1 MRELIRYLKDYKKE
15 SILGPLFKMLEACF
29 ELIVPL
35 VMAAIIDT
43 GIRNHDRP
51 YIWHMGL
58 LLVFFGGLG
67 LVCSLTAQYFAAKA
81 AMGFGTA
88 LRRDLFAHI
97 NNMSYTELDILGTP
111 TLVTRMT
118 SDINQTQAGV
128 NLVLRLFLRSPF
140 IVVGA
145 VLMAFTIS
153 VKMTVIFLIAVPVI
167 SLIIYF
173 IVKSTIPIYK
183 SAQAALDRVSL
194 LTRENHIGS
203 RVVRAFSKQQEEIS
217 RFEETTGALTRIQL
231 HAGRISALLN
241 PATYVVVNLA
251 IMAILWSGGYV
262 VDSGEIT
269 QGELIAL
276 INYMSQ
282 ILLALIALANL
293 IITFTKATAS
303 AIRINEVFH
312 TQPSMHEGEKTGR
325 GGEGEV
331 PAVEFRQ
338 VSFSYANAKEN
349 ALEEISFSA
358 AQGETIGIIGGTGA
372 GKSTLVHLI
381 PRFYDTSKGE
391 VLFRGRPIQEYRL
404 EYIRSRIGIVPQKAV
419 LFQGTLRDNMKWG
432 KEEASDSEIRESLD
446 IAQATAFVEG
456 KKEGLDLKI
465 HQGGRNLS
473 GGQRQRLTIARALV
487 GKPDILIL
495 DDSASA
501 LDFATDAALRK
512 AIKEK
517 TKGMTVFIVSQR
529 ASSIKHADKI
539 LVLDDG
545 RMAGMGTHRELLEN
559 CRVYEEICTSQL
571 SREEVQRR

>member
-15 SILGPLFKMLEACF
+15 SIMGPLFKMLEACF

-51 YIWHMGL
+51 YIWRMGL
-58 LLVFFGGLG
+58 LLVSFGVLG
-67 LVCSLTAQYFAAKA
+67 LICSLTAQYFAAKA

-118 SDINQTQAGV
+118 SDINQAQAGV

-194 LTRENHIGS
+194 LTRENHIGA

-312 TQPSMHEGEKTGR
+312 TQPSMCGGVKTGSEG
-325 GGEGEV
+325 GGEG
-331 PAVEFRQ
+331 PAVEFRG

-358 AQGETIGIIGGTGA
+358 AQGETIGIIGGTGS

-381 PRFYDTSKGE
+381 PRLYDTSEGE
-391 VLFRGRPIQEYRL
+391 VLFRGRSIQEYQL
-404 EYIRSRIGIVPQKAV
+404 EYIRSRIGLVPQKAV

-432 KEEASDSEIRESLD
+432 KEDASDSEIREALD
-446 IAQATAFVEG
+446 IAQARDFVEA
-456 KKEGLDLKI
+456 KEEGLDLKI
-465 HQGGRNLS
+465 QQGGSNLS

-517 TKGMTVFIVSQR
+517 TRGMTVFIVSQR
-529 ASSIKHADKI
+529 ASSIKYADKI

-545 RMAGMGTHRELLEN
+545 RMAGMGTHRELMEN

-571 SREEVQRR
+571 SGEEVQRG

>member
-15 SILGPLFKMLEACF
+15 SIMGPLFKMLEACF

-51 YIWHMGL
+51 YIWRMGL
-58 LLVFFGGLG
+58 LLVSFGVLG
-67 LVCSLTAQYFAAKA
+67 LICSLTAQYFAAKA

-118 SDINQTQAGV
+118 SDINQAQAGV

-194 LTRENHIGS
+194 LTRENHIGA

-312 TQPSMHEGEKTGR
+312 TQPSMCGGEKTGSE
-325 GGEGEV
+325 GDGEV
-331 PAVEFRQ
+331 PAVEFRG

-349 ALEEISFSA
+349 ALEEISFST
-358 AQGETIGIIGGTGA
+358 AQGETIGIIGGTGS

-381 PRFYDTSKGE
+381 PRLYDTSEGE
-391 VLFRGRPIQEYRL
+391 VLFRGRSIQEYQL
-404 EYIRSRIGIVPQKAV
+404 EYIRSRIGLVPQKAV

-432 KEEASDSEIRESLD
+432 KEDASDSEIREALD
-446 IAQATAFVEG
+446 IAQARDFVEA
-456 KKEGLDLKI
+456 KEEGLDLKI
-465 HQGGRNLS
+465 QQGGSNLS

-517 TKGMTVFIVSQR
+517 TRGMTVFIVSQR
-529 ASSIKHADKI
+529 ASSIKYADKI

-545 RMAGMGTHRELLEN
+545 RMAGMGTHRELMEN

-571 SREEVQRR
+571 SGEEVQRG

>member
-15 SILGPLFKMLEACF
+15 SIMGPLFKMLEACF

-51 YIWHMGL
+51 YIWRMGL
-58 LLVFFGGLG
+58 LLVSFGVLG
-67 LVCSLTAQYFAAKA
+67 LICSLTAQYFAAKA

-118 SDINQTQAGV
+118 SDINQAQAGV

-194 LTRENHIGS
+194 LTRENHIGA

-312 TQPSMHEGEKTGR
+312 TQPSMCGGEKTGSE
-325 GGEGEV
+325 GDGEV
-331 PAVEFRQ
+331 PAVEFRG

-358 AQGETIGIIGGTGA
+358 AQGETIGIIGGTGS

-381 PRFYDTSKGE
+381 PRLYDTSEGE
-391 VLFRGRPIQEYRL
+391 VLFRGRSIQEYQL
-404 EYIRSRIGIVPQKAV
+404 EYIRSRIGLVPQKAV

-432 KEEASDSEIRESLD
+432 KEDASDSEIREALD
-446 IAQATAFVEG
+446 IAQARDFVEA
-456 KKEGLDLKI
+456 KEEGLDLKI
-465 HQGGRNLS
+465 QQGGSNLS

-517 TKGMTVFIVSQR
+517 TRGMTVFIVSQR
-529 ASSIKHADKI
+529 ASSIKYADKI

-545 RMAGMGTHRELLEN
+545 RMAGMGTHRELMEN

-571 SREEVQRR
+571 SGEEVQRG

>member
-15 SILGPLFKMLEACF
+15 SIMGPLFKMLEACF

-51 YIWHMGL
+51 YIWRMGL
-58 LLVFFGGLG
+58 LLVSFGVLG
-67 LVCSLTAQYFAAKA
+67 LICSLTAQYFAAKA

-118 SDINQTQAGV
+118 SDINQAQAGV

-167 SLIIYF
+167 SWIIYF

-194 LTRENHIGS
+194 LTRENHIGA

-312 TQPSMHEGEKTGR
+312 TQPSMCGGEKTGSE
-325 GGEGEV
+325 GDGEV
-331 PAVEFRQ
+331 PAVEFRG

-358 AQGETIGIIGGTGA
+358 AQGETIGIIGGTGS

-381 PRFYDTSKGE
+381 PRLYDTSEGE
-391 VLFRGRPIQEYRL
+391 VLFRGRSIQEYQL
-404 EYIRSRIGIVPQKAV
+404 EYIRSRIGLVPQKAV

-432 KEEASDSEIRESLD
+432 KEDASDSEIREALD
-446 IAQATAFVEG
+446 IAQARDFVEA
-456 KKEGLDLKI
+456 KEEGLDLKI
-465 HQGGRNLS
+465 QQGGSNLS

-517 TKGMTVFIVSQR
+517 TRGMTVFIVSQR
-529 ASSIKHADKI
+529 ASSIKYADKI

-545 RMAGMGTHRELLEN
+545 RMAGMGTHRELMEN

-571 SREEVQRR
+571 SGEEVQRG